1 MLMKV
6 KMKMKNN
13 FEIKKRKN
21 KKTRRKH
28 SNENFRTKI
37 FIVTDSRDNPVS
49 SKPAKLLKIYTK
61 QT

>member
-1 MLMKV
+1 MMLLLV
-6 KMKMKNN
+6 Q
-13 FEIKKRKN
+13 IQII
-21 KKTRRKH
+21 KH